1 MMRLAEVAFL
11 IARLVRACLHEC
23 VWPSLS
29 TYMVSLL
36 MLVLIDKGLLV
47 CAMHGA
53 QVDLVNSDIVQLAY
67 CFGVFVALL
76 YL

>member
-1 MMRLAEVAFL
+1 
-11 IARLVRACLHEC
+11 
-23 VWPSLS
+23 
-29 TYMVSLL
+29 MVSLL

-67 CFGVFVALL
+67 CFGVFVELL

>member
-11 IARLVRACLHEC
+11 IARLARAYLQEC

-36 MLVLIDKGLLV
+36 VLVLIDKGLLA
-47 CAMHGA
+47 CAMHST
-53 QVDLVNSDIVQLAY
+53 QVDVVNSAIVQLAY
-67 CFGVFVALL
+67 CFGVFVKLL